1 MMAGIKILLLLAGGI
16 GFLGFIGC
24 YIYVKLKMRG
34 SELDD
39 LEEYHFEFED
49 HHPGLSKYEKLEK
62 AYYKGAVIS
71 AVMLFAGLV
80 L

>member
-1 MMAGIKILLLLAGGI
+1 MIITVKILLLIMGGA
-16 GFLGFIGC
+16 GFLCFIGC

-49 HHPGLSKYEKLEK
+49 HHPVLAKYERLEK
-62 AYYKGAVIS
+62 AYYKGAVIA